1 MSSRIGWFL
10 AGVVV
15 SSIIWIAI
23 LHGIERQWLGVLLE
37 LGG

>member
-1 MSSRIGWFL
+1 MTSRIGWFL
-10 AGVVV
+10 AGAVV

-23 LHGIERQWLGVLLE
+23 LHGFERQWLGVLLQ